1 MTEWIFLL
9 GMLFA
14 GCCSMAGYRAG
25 QNAAARKYF
34 QMQEQ
39 ENAKMDE
46 IQHRYAGAGRDELL
60 SQLRNGSDK

>member
-1 MTEWIFLL
+1 MAGWMFLL

-14 GCCSMAGYRAG
+14 GGCSMAGYRAG
-25 QNAAARKYF
+25 QNAATRKYF

-46 IQHRYAGAGRDELL
+46 IRRRYARADRDELL
-60 SQLRNGSDK
+60 KQLRHRTDK